1 VDDAATVSHPITS
14 PHIYTVVT
22 ITIGNPGGLLDQ
34 AVEISSYLVPP
45 NSNIVSSK
53 SKSGPEIIYRSA
65 NNIQPIIPAGMKL
78 VVLVNK
84 GSASAAEIVSGAIQD
99 LDAGVVVG
107 SSRTYGKGNL
117 RGCVYMIC
125 QLSSVLSMSCLIY
138 ELSHL

>member
-1 VDDAATVSHPITS
+1 VIMIVVTIAKTCLSSMMQVLYPITS
-14 PHIYTVVT
+14 HHTYTIVNL
-22 ITIGNPGGLLDQ
+22 TIGNPGGLLDQ

-117 RGCVYMIC
+117 RGCMFMIY
-125 QLSSVLSMSCLIY
+125 QL
-138 ELSHL
+138 

>member
-1 VDDAATVSHPITS
+1 MIVITIASIQLTVSH
-14 PHIYTVVT
+14 HIISHDTYTFVT

-117 RGCVYMIC
+117 RGCMYMIH
-125 QLSSVLSMSCLIY
+125 QL
-138 ELSHL
+138 

>member
-1 VDDAATVSHPITS
+1 MSIVDDTGTVSHHITS
-14 PHIYTVVT
+14 HHTYTIVNL
-22 ITIGNPGGLLDQ
+22 TIGNPGGLLDQ

-117 RGCVYMIC
+117 RGCI
-125 QLSSVLSMSCLIY
+125 
-138 ELSHL
+138 

>member
-1 VDDAATVSHPITS
+1 MMQLLYPITS
-14 PHIYTVVT
+14 HHTYTIVN
-22 ITIGNPGGLLDQ
+22 IAIGNPGGLLDQ

-84 GSASAAEIVSGAIQD
+84 GSASAAEIVSGAIQA

-107 SSRTYGKGNL
+107 SSRTYGKGD
-117 RGCVYMIC
+117 V
-125 QLSSVLSMSCLIY
+125 CL
-138 ELSHL
+138 

>member
-1 VDDAATVSHPITS
+1 MSIVDDAGTVSHPITS
-14 PHIYTVVT
+14 HDTYTIVNL
-22 ITIGNPGGLLDQ
+22 TIGNPGGLLDQ

-117 RGCVYMIC
+117 RGCMYMIY
-125 QLSSVLSMSCLIY
+125 QL
-138 ELSHL
+138 

>member
-1 VDDAATVSHPITS
+1 MMQVLYPITS
-14 PHIYTVVT
+14 HHTYTIVT

-117 RGCVYMIC
+117 RGCMFMIY
-125 QLSSVLSMSCLIY
+125 QL
-138 ELSHL
+138 